1 MSTIY
6 DQVIMFFETYKETL
20 TDDAK
25 AAILPTVE
33 YARGQLFGK
42 IPKAELKHGAYYF
55 GRSRNADT
63 ARWDARRNVFAY
75 RRTKFGHT
83 YGDTLK
89 MIASS
94 IRSSPTRCSIPKT
107 CQASRKFHCHRK
119 MTKRRSNHGPY
130 IFRAG
135 RTENPHAARY
145 ARLRSQSAAV

>member
-83 YGDTLK
+83 YVDTVRHAEDDREFDTFKPDTLFNPEDLSGFK
-89 MIASS
+89 E
-94 IRSSPTRCSIPKT
+94 IPLPSEDDEK
-107 CQASRKFHCHRK
+107 AF
-119 MTKRRSNHGPY
+119 
-130 IFRAG
+130 
-135 RTENPHAARY
+135 
-145 ARLRSQSAAV
+145 